1 MTGLFL
7 HFLNAKKVKTDTESS
22 NSNKNYCE
30 LSKSKELDFK
40 YAEQPIIEEKPSS
53 SSKEK
58 MDNLV
63 LPDCWNEKQVVMFTE
78 QYKWLEIKEGKLG
91 CKDYSTV
98 QHLGLKA
105 EDHVH
110 MSKEWIAY
118 LVTPNDNYKTIRQ
131 ASLRKKIKEHDV
143 SKAHGKIQDC

>member
-1 MTGLFL
+1 MIFAFFKCEEGE
-7 HFLNAKKVKTDTESS
+7 NRYESS
-22 NSNKNYCE
+22 DSNKNYCG
-30 LSKSKELDFK
+30 LSKSKEVNFK

-53 SSKEK
+53 SSKKK

-63 LPDCWNEKQVVMFTE
+63 LADCWNEKQVVMFTE

-118 LVTPNDNYKTIRQ
+118 LVTPNGNYKTTRQ
-131 ASLRKKIKEHDV
+131 ASL
-143 SKAHGKIQDC
+143 

>member
-1 MTGLFL
+1 MIFAFFKCEEGE
-7 HFLNAKKVKTDTESS
+7 NRYESS
-22 NSNKNYCE
+22 DSNKNYCG
-30 LSKSKELDFK
+30 LSKSKEVNFK

-53 SSKEK
+53 SSKKK

-63 LPDCWNEKQVVMFTE
+63 LADCWNEKQVVMFTE
-78 QYKWLEIKEGKLG
+78 QYKWLEIKEVKLG

-118 LVTPNDNYKTIRQ
+118 LVTPNGNNKTTRQ
-131 ASLRKKIKEHDV
+131 ASL
-143 SKAHGKIQDC
+143 